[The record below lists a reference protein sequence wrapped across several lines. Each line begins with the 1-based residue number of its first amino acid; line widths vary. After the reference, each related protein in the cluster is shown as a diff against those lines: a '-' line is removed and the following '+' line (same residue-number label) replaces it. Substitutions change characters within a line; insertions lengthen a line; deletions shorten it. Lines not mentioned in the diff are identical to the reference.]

1 MTGNKLANIY
11 LYLYVE
17 IKINMS
23 NCIETDNAATVE
35 AFVEVQLI
43 KDGDYIVSYCPA
55 LELSSFGNDEEDAK
69 QGFEEALSIFIDEL
83 HKRGT
88 LEKVLLNLGWGLRKL
103 PVASFVPP
111 EEKYLKAHPLTVNKT
126 FSEKVLIP
134 VY

>member
-1 MTGNKLANIY
+1 MLIFVLN
-11 LYLYVE
+11 

-23 NCIETDNAATVE
+23 NYIETDNAFTVE

-43 KDGDYIVSYCPA
+43 KDGEYIVSYCPA
-55 LELSSFGNDEEDAK
+55 LELSSFGKDEDDAK
-69 QGFEEALSIFIDEL
+69 EGFEEALSIFIDEL

-103 PVASFVPP
+103 PIPSFVPP
-111 EEKYLKAHPLTVNKT
+111 EEKYLKVHPLNVSKSFN
-126 FSEKVLIP
+126 EKVLIP

>member
-1 MTGNKLANIY
+1 MENYIQ
-11 LYLYVE
+11 
-17 IKINMS
+17 
-23 NCIETDNAATVE
+23 TDGQSTVE

-43 KDGDYIVSYCPA
+43 KDGDYVVSYCPA
-55 LELSSFGNDEEDAK
+55 LELSSFGKDENDAK
-69 QGFEEALSIFIDEL
+69 EGFEEALSIFIDEL

-111 EEKYLKAHPLTVNKT
+111 EVKYLKSHPLNVNRT
-126 FSEKVLIP
+126 FNERVLSP

>member
-1 MTGNKLANIY
+1 MET
-11 LYLYVE
+11 
-17 IKINMS
+17 NMES
-23 NCIETDNAATVE
+23 YIQTDGETTVE

-43 KDGDYIVSYCPA
+43 KDGDYVVSYCPA
-55 LELSSFGNDEEDAK
+55 LELSSYGDDEEDAK
-69 QGFEEALSIFIDEL
+69 EGFEEALNIFIDEL

-111 EEKYLKAHPLTVNKT
+111 EEKYLKPHPLTVNKS
-126 FSEKVLIP
+126 FNERVLIP

>member
-1 MTGNKLANIY
+1 
-11 LYLYVE
+11 
-17 IKINMS
+17 MS
-23 NCIETDNAATVE
+23 NYIETDGVSTVE

-55 LELSSFGNDEEDAK
+55 LELSSFGKDEEDAK
-69 QGFEEALSIFIDEL
+69 EGFEEALSIFIDEL

-111 EEKYLKAHPLTVNKT
+111 EQKYLKAHPLSVKKSFN
-126 FSEKVLIP
+126 EKVLIP